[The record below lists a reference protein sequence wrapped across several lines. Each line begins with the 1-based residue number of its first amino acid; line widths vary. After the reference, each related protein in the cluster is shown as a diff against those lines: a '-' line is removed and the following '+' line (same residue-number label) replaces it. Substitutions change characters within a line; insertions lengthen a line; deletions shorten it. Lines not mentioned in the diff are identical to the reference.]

1 MELNERKIHQT
12 CPFTYRW
19 FKEFTCQNSCGY
31 IFPQWAKDRS
41 FTDMGNLVDLMAHP
55 CNTMGSH
62 EVLRIMKEKFPE
74 LYE

>member
-31 IFPQWAKDRS
+31 IFPQWAKEIE
-41 FTDMGNLVDLMAHP
+41 FTHDGNLANLFGHP
-55 CNTMGSH
+55 CNMLGTDVVIST
-62 EVLRIMKEKFPE
+62 MKEKFPE